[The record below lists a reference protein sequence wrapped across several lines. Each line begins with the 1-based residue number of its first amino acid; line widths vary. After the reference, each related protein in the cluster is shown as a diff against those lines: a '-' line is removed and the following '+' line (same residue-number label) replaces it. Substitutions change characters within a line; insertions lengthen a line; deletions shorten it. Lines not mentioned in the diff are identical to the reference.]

1 MERFVKFEIH
11 EYMDLHPSINIIT
24 FIADSL
30 DEITHQAMEYAKQ
43 MNSNYSGGTTRFV
56 EIMSAND
63 ARQYLDSEIAKI
75 KHPDDADREW
85 INSVNELYVKC
96 YGEV

>member
-30 DEITHQAMEYAKQ
+30 DEIKNKAMEYAKW

-75 KHPDDADREW
+75 KYPDDADREW

>member
-30 DEITHQAMEYAKQ
+30 DEIKNKAMEYAIQ
-43 MNSNYSGGTTRFV
+43 MNSNNF
-56 EIMSAND
+56 
-63 ARQYLDSEIAKI
+63 
-75 KHPDDADREW
+75 
-85 INSVNELYVKC
+85 NEEEDKKNKL
-96 YGEV
+96 

>member
-30 DEITHQAMEYAKQ
+30 DEIKNKAMEYAKQ
-43 MNSNYSGGTTRFV
+43 MNGNYSGGTTRFV

-63 ARQYLDSEIAKI
+63 AR
-75 KHPDDADREW
+75 
-85 INSVNELYVKC
+85 
-96 YGEV
+96 